1 MDDQQF
7 RQFLEHFGYSW
18 RGYRKVRKGVKK
30 RIIKHMQEIGCRS
43 METYLDS
50 LDRDEALRDQC
61 ESLMCVSISRFFRD
75 RLLWK
80 AVEDQIVPGLL
91 EENIK
96 RLKLWFAG
104 CACGEEVYSFKI
116 LWEGLKDR
124 FDHPMPELG
133 IWATDINRV
142 FLRRAQD
149 GVYAFSSLKEVPVKL
164 KEIFF
169 ISHGDRGPYTIVPS
183 LKQGIRW
190 RVHNLSSKF
199 DEFNFH
205 IIFLRNSI
213 LTYYNDELKQAAFQ
227 KVIDSL
233 NNGGFLII
241 GTHEKLPFESG
252 DLVPF
257 GSQHYVFKKIRR

>member
-7 RQFLEHFGYSW
+7 RQLLDHFGYSW

-50 LDRDEALRDQC
+50 LDRDEELRGQC

-80 AVEDQIVPGLL
+80 AIEYQIVPGFLK
-91 EENIK
+91 ENIK

-104 CACGEEVYSFKI
+104 CACGEEAYSFKI
-116 LWEGLKDR
+116 LWEGLKGR
-124 FDHPMPELG
+124 FDLMPELE

-142 FLRRAQD
+142 FLSRAQD
-149 GVYAFSSLKEVPVKL
+149 GIYALSSLREVTPEL
-164 KEIFF
+164 KEIYF
-169 ISHGDRGPYTIVPS
+169 ISHGDQGPYSIVPL

-190 RVHNLSSKF
+190 RVHNLSSEF
-199 DEFNFH
+199 DEFNFQ

-241 GTHEKLPFESG
+241 GTHEELPFESR

-257 GSQHYVFKKIRR
+257 GGLTYISKKVRK

>member
-7 RQFLEHFGYSW
+7 RQLLDHFGYSW

-30 RIIKHMQEIGCRS
+30 RITKHMLEIGCRS

-50 LDRDEALRDQC
+50 LDRDEELRGQC

-80 AVEDQIVPGLL
+80 AIEDQIVPGFLK
-91 EENIK
+91 ENIK

-116 LWEGLKDR
+116 LWEGLKSR
-124 FDHPMPELG
+124 FDLMPELE
-133 IWATDINRV
+133 IWATDINCV

-149 GVYAFSSLKEVPVKL
+149 GIYAFSSLKEVPPEL
-164 KEIFF
+164 KEIYF
-169 ISHGDRGPYTIVPS
+169 ISHGDRGPYSVVPL

-241 GTHEKLPFESG
+241 GTHEKLPFESRG
-252 DLVPF
+252 LVPF
-257 GSQHYVFKKIRR
+257 GSQRYVFEKIRR

>member
-1 MDDQQF
+1 
-7 RQFLEHFGYSW
+7 
-18 RGYRKVRKGVKK
+18 
-30 RIIKHMQEIGCRS
+30 MQEIGCRS
-43 METYLDS
+43 IETYLDS
-50 LDRDEALRDQC
+50 LDRDEELRGQC

-80 AVEDQIVPGLL
+80 AIEDQIVPGLL
-91 EENIK
+91 KENIK

-104 CACGEEVYSFKI
+104 CACGEEAYSFKI

-124 FDHPMPELG
+124 FDPMPELE

-149 GVYAFSSLKEVPVKL
+149 GIYTFSSLIEVPPEL
-164 KEIFF
+164 RETYF
-169 ISHGDRGPYTIVPS
+169 ISHGDRGPYSIVPS

-213 LTYYNDELKQAAFQ
+213 LTYYNDELKQAAFE
-227 KVIDSL
+227 KVMDSL
-233 NNGGFLII
+233 NNDGFLII
-241 GTHEKLPFESG
+241 GSHEKLPSESK
-252 DLVPF
+252 DLLPF
-257 GSQHYVFKKIRR
+257 TSLAYVFKTIRR